1 MIMTNYMDLLAA
13 NSPWNLILFMVIPV
27 VAAEALVAAEFY
39 ALFLGEGKNAGW
51 RKFEKQLGIFAGVYF
66 AGVVT
71 YLLTSVVPTL
81 EWKGL
86 LDQIA
91 VISYLMGIIPL
102 GGIALLELG
111 ILWQNMSS
119 EKRAQKH
126 FQLLIGFL
134 VISHIAMIFG
144 MVDPTLS
151 GWSPEPVHMEMPM
164 EHNHMMH

>member
-1 MIMTNYMDLLAA
+1 MYSTHYMDLLMQ

-27 VAAEALVAAEFY
+27 VAAEALVAAAFY

-86 LDQIA
+86 LDQMA
-91 VISYLMGIIPL
+91 CSV
-102 GGIALLELG
+102 GGIVAIDTTRRDADGRMPALRLTDAYDREEGSCGLG
-111 ILWQNMSS
+111 
-119 EKRAQKH
+119 
-126 FQLLIGFL
+126 
-134 VISHIAMIFG
+134 
-144 MVDPTLS
+144 
-151 GWSPEPVHMEMPM
+151 
-164 EHNHMMH
+164 

>member
-1 MIMTNYMDLLAA
+1 
-13 NSPWNLILFMVIPV
+13 
-27 VAAEALVAAEFY
+27 
-39 ALFLGEGKNAGW
+39 
-51 RKFEKQLGIFAGVYF
+51 VYF

-111 ILWQNMSS
+111 ILWQNMPS

-151 GWSPEPVHMEMPM
+151 GWSPEPVQMEMPT

>member
-1 MIMTNYMDLLAA
+1 MIMTNYMDLL
-13 NSPWNLILFMVIPV
+13 
-27 VAAEALVAAEFY
+27 AAEALVAAEFY

-91 VISYLMGIIPL
+91 VISYLLGIIPL
-102 GGIALLELG
+102 GGIALMELG
-111 ILWQNMSS
+111 ILWQDVSS

-151 GWSPEPVHMEMPM
+151 GWSPEPVHMEMPV

>member
-27 VAAEALVAAEFY
+27 VTAEALVAAEFY
-39 ALFLGEGKNAGW
+39 TLFLGDGQNDGW
-51 RKFEKQLGIFAGVYF
+51 RKLEKKLGIFSGVYF
-66 AGVVT
+66 SGVVI
-71 YLLTSVVPTL
+71 YLLTTVVPAL
-81 EWKGL
+81 AWKGL

-91 VISYLMGIIPL
+91 VISYLLGIIPL

-111 ILWQNMSS
+111 ILWRDASPAQ
-119 EKRAQKH
+119 RTQKH

-144 MVDPTLS
+144 MTDPTLS
-151 GWSPEPVHMEMPM
+151 GWSPASVPGEMPM
-164 EHNHMMH
+164 DHQQMMH